1 MMTFASLRRSICSV
15 IALLAATSAAA
26 EEGPASWS
34 ISDLK
39 AAYEDVDD
47 GRVFV
52 VAHRGC
58 WAAAPENSVAAIEAC
73 VRLGVEAV
81 EIDVQMTG
89 DGALVVFH
97 DTTLKRM
104 TNAYGYVGDKT
115 LAELREYRLYE
126 RDGSPAQQFNRPIL
140 TNMPIATLE
149 EVFEA
154 ARGRL
159 MINLEIKSNHA
170 AGFVKTFGAA
180 VALAKELGVE
190 DHVFWKIP
198 PSVRGRAGPE
208 DRADARYNSVETSG
222 LSYVMPIVWE
232 SERGFEKQLEDF
244 DAAGLT
250 AFEIVSVDLDYWP
263 VGRDGR
269 ILGADR
275 NRYMMV
281 GVLPRWAGGLS
292 DDVAAADPEAVWGR
306 MINLGADLIMTD
318 RPERLLRYL
327 EETGRR

>member
-1 MMTFASLRRSICSV
+1 MTFANFCRSIWSI
-15 IALLAATSAAA
+15 IALLAAIPAAA
-26 EEGPASWS
+26 EEGSSVWS
-34 ISDLK
+34 LSDLK

-58 WAAAPENSVAAIEAC
+58 WSAAPENSVAAIEAC

-89 DGALVVFH
+89 DGELIVFH

-104 TNAYGYVGDKT
+104 TNAFGYVGDKT

-126 RDGSPAQQFNRPIL
+126 RDGAPVQQFNRPII
-140 TNMPIATLE
+140 TNMPIATLK

-180 VALAKELGVE
+180 VELAKELGVE

-208 DRADARYNSVETSG
+208 DRADARYNSVDTSG
-222 LSYVMPIVWE
+222 LPYVMPIVWE
-232 SERGFEKQLEDF
+232 SERGFENQLEDF

-250 AFEIVSVDLDYWP
+250 AFEIVSGDLDYWP

-275 NRYMMV
+275 YRYMMV

-318 RPERLLRYL
+318 RPERLLHYL
-327 EETGRR
+327 KESGRR